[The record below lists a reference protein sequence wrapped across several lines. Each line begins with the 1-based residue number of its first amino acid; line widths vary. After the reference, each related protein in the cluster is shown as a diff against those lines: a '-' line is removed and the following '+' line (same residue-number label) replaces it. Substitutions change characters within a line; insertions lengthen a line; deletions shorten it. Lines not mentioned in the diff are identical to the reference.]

1 MYCESQGHRAKDE
14 QGNSGYC
21 FWKNRDW
28 MHSFKQMSTSE
39 IIYLDDSKY
48 KLINHNITR
57 NIENLYKNV

>member
-1 MYCESQGHRAKDE
+1 
-14 QGNSGYC
+14 
-21 FWKNRDW
+21 

-57 NIENLYKNV
+57 NIENLHEKV